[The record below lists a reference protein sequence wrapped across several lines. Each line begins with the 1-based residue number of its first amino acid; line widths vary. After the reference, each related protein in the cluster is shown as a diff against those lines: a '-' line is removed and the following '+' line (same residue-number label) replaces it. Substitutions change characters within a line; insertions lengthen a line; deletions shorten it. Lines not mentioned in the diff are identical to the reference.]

1 MKKTQRVLVTTLSA
15 LLPIMASTSVISDEM
30 GKPKGA
36 EGAGGVTAM
45 TAKPNSFWWPDQL
58 DLSALRDHDNR
69 SNPLGHHFDYAKAFE
84 SLDVDALKSD
94 MKELLTNSQDW
105 WPADWGNYGPFF
117 IRLAWHSAGTY
128 RTLDGRGGSDGGQMR
143 FDPLNSWPDNGNL
156 DKAKRL
162 LWPLKQKYGSAVS
175 WADLMILA
183 GTYGMEEMGFPT
195 YGFAFG
201 RADDW
206 EPDVVYWGPELEML
220 ASDREDRDGKLQRP
234 LGATHMGLIYVNPEG
249 PKGKPDPAASA
260 KNIRVAF
267 GRMAMNDEET
277 VALIAGGHT
286 FGKMHG
292 AHKASKCVG
301 VEPGGSETTEQGLG
315 WRNKCGK
322 GHYEDTVTSGLEGA
336 WTQQPTKW
344 TNLYL
349 TNLLRFDWELTASPG
364 GAKQWVPTEK
374 SLHKSVPDAHVK
386 GKFNPPVMTTADLAL
401 KYDPEYKKISERFLA
416 NPDEFTLAFG
426 KAWYKLTHRDMG
438 PRARYLGND
447 VPSEVLIWQDPVPAV
462 DHKLISAKDAEKLKA
477 QILKSG
483 LSVSELMRT
492 AWASASSF
500 RGSDMRGGANG
511 ARLSLA
517 PQKDWDVNNPAEVAK
532 VLEKLEAIQS
542 KFNKSLRNGKKVSLA
557 DTIILAGDAAIEKA
571 AEDAGMQTSV
581 PFMPG
586 RMDTTQAMTDV
597 TSFNLLEPKADAFR
611 NYFNAEESYKS
622 PTEMLVDRADQLNL
636 TVPEMTV
643 LIGGMRALGANHS
656 GSSHGV
662 FTDRPGTL
670 TNDFFVNL
678 LDMSTMWRNA
688 GDGVYEGVNRSS
700 GEVVYTA
707 TPVDLIFGSNSE
719 LRAIAEAYAYNDS
732 KQLFVDDFVAA
743 WTKVKQA
750 DRF

>member
-36 EGAGGVTAM
+36 EGAGGTTAM
-45 TAKPNSFWWPDQL
+45 AAKPNSFWWPDQL

-322 GHYEDTVTSGLEGA
+322 GHSEDTVTSGLEGA

-374 SLHKSVPDAHVK
+374 SLHKSV
-386 GKFNPPVMTTADLAL
+386 
-401 KYDPEYKKISERFLA
+401 
-416 NPDEFTLAFG
+416 
-426 KAWYKLTHRDMG
+426 
-438 PRARYLGND
+438 
-447 VPSEVLIWQDPVPAV
+447 
-462 DHKLISAKDAEKLKA
+462 
-477 QILKSG
+477 
-483 LSVSELMRT
+483 
-492 AWASASSF
+492 
-500 RGSDMRGGANG
+500 
-511 ARLSLA
+511 
-517 PQKDWDVNNPAEVAK
+517 
-532 VLEKLEAIQS
+532 
-542 KFNKSLRNGKKVSLA
+542 
-557 DTIILAGDAAIEKA
+557 
-571 AEDAGMQTSV
+571 
-581 PFMPG
+581 
-586 RMDTTQAMTDV
+586 
-597 TSFNLLEPKADAFR
+597 
-611 NYFNAEESYKS
+611 
-622 PTEMLVDRADQLNL
+622 
-636 TVPEMTV
+636 
-643 LIGGMRALGANHS
+643 
-656 GSSHGV
+656 
-662 FTDRPGTL
+662 
-670 TNDFFVNL
+670 
-678 LDMSTMWRNA
+678 
-688 GDGVYEGVNRSS
+688 
-700 GEVVYTA
+700 
-707 TPVDLIFGSNSE
+707 
-719 LRAIAEAYAYNDS
+719 
-732 KQLFVDDFVAA
+732 
-743 WTKVKQA
+743 
-750 DRF
+750 

>member
-1 MKKTQRVLVTTLSA
+1 
-15 LLPIMASTSVISDEM
+15 
-30 GKPKGA
+30 
-36 EGAGGVTAM
+36 
-45 TAKPNSFWWPDQL
+45 
-58 DLSALRDHDNR
+58 
-69 SNPLGHHFDYAKAFE
+69 
-84 SLDVDALKSD
+84 
-94 MKELLTNSQDW
+94 
-105 WPADWGNYGPFF
+105 
-117 IRLAWHSAGTY
+117 
-128 RTLDGRGGSDGGQMR
+128 
-143 FDPLNSWPDNGNL
+143 
-156 DKAKRL
+156 
-162 LWPLKQKYGSAVS
+162 
-175 WADLMILA
+175 
-183 GTYGMEEMGFPT
+183 
-195 YGFAFG
+195 
-201 RADDW
+201 
-206 EPDVVYWGPELEML
+206 
-220 ASDREDRDGKLQRP
+220 
-234 LGATHMGLIYVNPEG
+234 
-249 PKGKPDPAASA
+249 
-260 KNIRVAF
+260 
-267 GRMAMNDEET
+267 
-277 VALIAGGHT
+277 
-286 FGKMHG
+286 
-292 AHKASKCVG
+292 
-301 VEPGGSETTEQGLG
+301 
-315 WRNKCGK
+315 
-322 GHYEDTVTSGLEGA
+322 
-336 WTQQPTKW
+336 
-344 TNLYL
+344 
-349 TNLLRFDWELTASPG
+349 
-364 GAKQWVPTEK
+364 
-374 SLHKSVPDAHVK
+374 
-386 GKFNPPVMTTADLAL
+386 
-401 KYDPEYKKISERFLA
+401 
-416 NPDEFTLAFG
+416 
-426 KAWYKLTHRDMG
+426 MG

-462 DHKLISAKDAEKLKA
+462 DHKLISAEDAEKLKA